1 MPSADSVTIRP
12 IAPTDAAAFR
22 ALRLEAL
29 RTCPLAFTADVGETE
44 AQPPEFWDKRAAD
57 STGEG
62 SQLIMLAVAGGQ
74 ASGAPGAAT
83 GGPSAGADD
92 GDKYGQMLVGM
103 TGVYTQSAPKIAH
116 IGHVWGVFVRDS
128 HRGRGVGEALMRAA
142 VAWARGKG
150 LLVMKLGVAVGND
163 PAIRCYERCGFE
175 IYATDPSAILL
186 DGKLYDEHL
195 MSLRL

>member
-12 IAPTDAAAFR
+12 IAPADALAFR
-22 ALRLEAL
+22 ELRLEAL

-62 SQLIMLAVAGGQ
+62 AQLIMLAVAGGPGSS
-74 ASGAPGAAT
+74 ASTA
-83 GGPSAGADD
+83 SAGTNN
-92 GDKYGQMLVGM
+92 GQKLVGM

-116 IGHVWGVFVRDS
+116 IGHVWGVFVRES

-142 VAWARGKG
+142 VSSRLSVAPGSAPSRGK
-150 LLVMKLGVAVGND
+150 
-163 PAIRCYERCGFE
+163 ISSR
-175 IYATDPSAILL
+175 
-186 DGKLYDEHL
+186 
-195 MSLRL
+195 